1 MPNLIP
7 EALRDG
13 AGADAASRALG
24 PYETAY
30 DVRRGYDDAPA
41 PRLLSRAVPEAA
53 YLGRRREGPHPVA

>member
-1 MPNLIP
+1 MPNPMP

-13 AGADAASRALG
+13 AGADARPRALG

-41 PRLLSRAVPEAA
+41 PAFHAVSRPPEAV
-53 YLGRRREGPHPVA
+53 YVGRRRER